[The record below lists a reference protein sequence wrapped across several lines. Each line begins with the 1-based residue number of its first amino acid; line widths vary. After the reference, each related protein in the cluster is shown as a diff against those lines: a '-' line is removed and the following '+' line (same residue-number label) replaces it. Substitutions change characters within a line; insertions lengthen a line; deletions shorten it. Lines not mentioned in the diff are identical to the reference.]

1 MACNQSARPPT
12 VPLAGAPGWRRCRGR
27 LSESGGYLS
36 TARCLSNRNGSLRR
50 AANLDFVAGPDGLLA
65 SRAVLPGTYLDDEYS
80 RRYGRRRHLMLEGL
94 QQLFESSPLEASA
107 TLALYFLLYVLLG
120 LLPVCGAI
128 YLVYFLLTLPLRRNQ
143 RARSFLDLVDPG
155 LKEGRTPEA
164 TIIDASASHDRS
176 LGVRFHLL
184 AVHLE
189 SGMRLSVA
197 LERVPRLLPPQII
210 AMLKT
215 GERIGDVAKVL
226 PACRQALKGGVSQ
239 VRGAIN
245 YIILLAF
252 VLTPFSLFVPIFLRI
267 KIIPA
272 YRDVFQGLL
281 EGAALPAFTRFILGE
296 YSVFAIIQIAIVA
309 FVWLAMLAYVG
320 GPRLRAWIGSALP
333 GMPDAVLSRLP
344 WRQKRLERD
353 FSAMLAVLLDA
364 QVPETEAVSLA
375 AESTANMTVARRAEK
390 VRALLKDGVKL

>member
-1 MACNQSARPPT
+1 
-12 VPLAGAPGWRRCRGR
+12 
-27 LSESGGYLS
+27 
-36 TARCLSNRNGSLRR
+36 
-50 AANLDFVAGPDGLLA
+50 
-65 SRAVLPGTYLDDEYS
+65 
-80 RRYGRRRHLMLEGL
+80 MLEGL

-143 RARSFLDLVDPG
+143 RARSFLDLVDLG

-390 VRALLKDGVKL
+390 VRALLKDGVKLPEAIAAIDNSGEFRWRLSNALQRGSGFLRALAGWHEALDAKAFQLEQTAAQLTTTGLVLVNGAIVGCIATAIFLALIQLLNQAVLW

>member
-1 MACNQSARPPT
+1 
-12 VPLAGAPGWRRCRGR
+12 
-27 LSESGGYLS
+27 
-36 TARCLSNRNGSLRR
+36 
-50 AANLDFVAGPDGLLA
+50 
-65 SRAVLPGTYLDDEYS
+65 
-80 RRYGRRRHLMLEGL
+80 MLEGL

-143 RARSFLDLVDPG
+143 RARSFLDLVDLG

-296 YSVFAIIQIAIVA
+296 YSVFAIIQIAIGA

-390 VRALLKDGVKL
+390 VRALLKDGVKLPEAIAAIDNSGEFRWRLSNALQRGSGFLRALAGWHEALDAKAFQLEQTAAQLTTTGLVLVNGAIVGCIATAIFLALIQLLNQAVLW